1 VNFMSNEQTPELA
14 NRQRRKLAQLVR
26 AVNELGE
33 GVNQDRLRRHL
44 GISSSCVSQWVRQ
57 AIRQGFLKNASGN
70 GGGRGDN
77 YSLKLTERGRA
88 LIGESESASISPKE
102 TDSVEEIILRLSRTV
117 ERLLVENDRLKQE
130 NERLAGQEQRLA
142 AEGDELLKEN
152 LRLEDEVKTLKEQV
166 ESYKE
171 EANQLRQIR
180 SPRTKPD
187 LLPRVAHAMAV
198 FGD

>member
-1 VNFMSNEQTPELA
+1 VNLPSNEQTPYLA
-14 NRQRRKLAQLVR
+14 NHQRRKLVELVR

-44 GISSSCVSQWVRQ
+44 GIISSCVSQWVRQ
-57 AIRQGFLKNASGN
+57 AIRHGFLKNASGN
-70 GGGRGDN
+70 GGGRGDC
-77 YSLKLTERGRA
+77 YSLKITETGRS
-88 LIGESESASISPKE
+88 LIGKPEPASISHRE

-117 ERLLVENDRLKQE
+117 ERLLEENDRLKQE

-152 LRLEDEVKTLKEQV
+152 RRLEDEVKTLKERA